1 MNRLAISMLGSMR
14 VALDGE
20 PVTRFRGDTARALL
34 SYLAMHPGTTFRR
47 VVLAG
52 LLWPDH
58 PEVEARVNLRQALR
72 RLRTAIA
79 DQDASPPFLIAT
91 RTTLSFDPES
101 DHWLD
106 VTAFDEA
113 LAETQSH
120 AHSRL
125 EGCVSCAQ
133 RLSEAVELYR
143 GDFLQG
149 FSLDSALFEEWMVV
163 ERERLHQQ
171 ALEAL
176 GHLAACHEESG
187 EYGQALA
194 YARRQVELEPWRES
208 AHRQWMRALA
218 LSGQRG
224 AALAQYEAC
233 RRILA
238 EELGLKPE
246 PETVALDERIR
257 GGSRSWPRSRLASGI
272 RPAGC

>member
-58 PEVEARVNLRQALR
+58 PEVEARVNLR